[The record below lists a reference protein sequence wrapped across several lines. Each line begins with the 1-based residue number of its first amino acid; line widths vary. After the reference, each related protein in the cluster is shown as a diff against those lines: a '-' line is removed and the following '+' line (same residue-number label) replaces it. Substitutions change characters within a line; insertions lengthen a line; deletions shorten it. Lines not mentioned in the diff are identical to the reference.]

1 MHQPATQPRRR
12 RPIMRWLA
20 IAMIILMSPI
30 VALATTVAATGIVTV
45 QVQESS
51 PDGTQLYIPVPALL
65 LDLAVFAAPMVIPND
80 ELAQMRREVAPYRD
94 GLRAMAESI
103 ESIPSGVLV
112 EVDSRDEQVRIVKQ
126 GRSFHIEVQSDDADV
141 SVSVPARLL
150 SRSLDIL

>member
-45 QVQESS
+45 QVEESS
-51 PDGTQLYIPVPALL
+51 PDGTHLYIPVPALL
-65 LDLAVFAAPMVIPND
+65 LDLAVFAAPMVIPAD
-80 ELAQMRREVAPYRD
+80 DLAEMRREVAPYRD
-94 GLRAMAESI
+94 SIRALADSI
-103 ESIPSGVLV
+103 ESMPSGVLV
-112 EVDSRDEQVRIVKQ
+112 QVDSPDEQVRITKQ
-126 GRSFHIEVQSDDADV
+126 GRSFRIEVQSSDADV

-150 SRSLDIL
+150 GRSLDIL